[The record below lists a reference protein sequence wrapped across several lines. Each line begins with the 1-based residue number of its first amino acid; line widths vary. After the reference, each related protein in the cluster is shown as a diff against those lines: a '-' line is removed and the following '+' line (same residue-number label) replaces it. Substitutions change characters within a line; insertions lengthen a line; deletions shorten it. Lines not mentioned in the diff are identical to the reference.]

1 MDGTHTIQC
10 HCQLLS
16 VNWCTYVNQFVSE
29 TVTIPPPGI
38 AHKSGL
44 TVVNNPQEPSTPNY
58 VIGYTPSSEQLFS
71 RRTAASHAGYLLP
84 YLKAGMK
91 VLDIGCGPG
100 SISVGLADAVA
111 PGELYGID
119 MEQSQVEFAVAAAR
133 KGGHDNARFQ
143 VGDALALPF
152 PESYFDVV
160 HCHTVLIHI
169 PDTSAALA
177 EGMRVLKRG
186 GFLASRDMIGDLTF
200 VEPNT
205 GRMGEIIPSMLKLI
219 AESGGHP
226 LLGKEHRAKFS
237 DAGFI
242 EIESKA
248 SFESFGSTEE
258 VELFACVFG
267 EDFSQRFA
275 TTEELD
281 EFRRD
286 AADWKAQPGAFAG
299 FAMAETVARKP

>member
-16 VNWCTYVNQFVSE
+16 VNWCTYVNRFVSE

-100 SISVGLADAVA
+100 SSSVGLADAVA

-152 PESYFDVV
+152 PESYFDSPI
-160 HCHTVLIHI
+160 L
-169 PDTSAALA
+169 LR
-177 EGMRVLKRG
+177 EGFCFVFCTEKG
-186 GFLASRDMIGDLTF
+186 GQS
-200 VEPNT
+200 V
-205 GRMGEIIPSMLKLI
+205 S
-219 AESGGHP
+219 SGMAVGHYQ
-226 LLGKEHRAKFS
+226 L
-237 DAGFI
+237 
-242 EIESKA
+242 
-248 SFESFGSTEE
+248 
-258 VELFACVFG
+258 
-267 EDFSQRFA
+267 
-275 TTEELD
+275 
-281 EFRRD
+281 
-286 AADWKAQPGAFAG
+286 
-299 FAMAETVARKP
+299 VARHNGFEVS

>member
-29 TVTIPPPGI
+29 TVTKPPPGI

-111 PGELYGID
+111 PGSSTESTWSNRKWNLPLRLPGEGD
-119 MEQSQVEFAVAAAR
+119 MTTPVSRKLFRCSPLSHRINPYSRHVGCSRRGFAGAEARRFSGVA
-133 KGGHDNARFQ
+133 GHDR
-143 VGDALALPF
+143 
-152 PESYFDVV
+152 
-160 HCHTVLIHI
+160 
-169 PDTSAALA
+169 
-177 EGMRVLKRG
+177 
-186 GFLASRDMIGDLTF
+186 
-200 VEPNT
+200 
-205 GRMGEIIPSMLKLI
+205 
-219 AESGGHP
+219 
-226 LLGKEHRAKFS
+226 
-237 DAGFI
+237 
-242 EIESKA
+242 
-248 SFESFGSTEE
+248 
-258 VELFACVFG
+258 
-267 EDFSQRFA
+267 
-275 TTEELD
+275 
-281 EFRRD
+281 
-286 AADWKAQPGAFAG
+286 
-299 FAMAETVARKP
+299 